1 EMDGFDSSTAVI
13 VLAAT
18 NRADVIDPALRRP
31 GRFDR
36 IVAVEPPDRKGR
48 EAILTVHVEH
58 KELPLSTDVD
68 IQEIAVATSGFT
80 GADLANLVNEAA
92 LLAAR
97 RDHEEVT
104 KQDFDSAVERAL
116 AGIEKKRSALGRA
129 EKAVV
134 ARHEAGHALLGA
146 AIAKVLPDQRVVQK
160 ISIVPRSG
168 GALGFAYMPPPAD
181 GEERLLVFVDELRGQ
196 LAVLLGGRA
205 AEDVCF
211 GGRIST
217 GAVDDIRRATDVAYK
232 AVAEY
237 GLSGTIG
244 PMSVG
249 TLAGGGLDGGG
260 GFSWGGKDQ
269 GRLSD
274 QVQDEVQ
281 QLLQAALEVA
291 RAVLVCNKGLLE
303 DLGRTLQDNETVEGA
318 ALSAWLAQVE
328 MTAMKGSPIDALIQ
342 NCLLQER
349 SGEKT
354 FQYNAKDQSAYTLKW
369 SFHNELGLVF
379 VAVYQRML
387 QLLYVDDLLT
397 AVRDEFA
404 DGHYD
409 PKKTSYP
416 DFDDVFKQLLRESEQ
431 HANELKRPKQVTNF
445 GETKKGK
452 GMNKATGA
460 GKGKGT
466 GANQRKGGVAKDGG
480 DSGSDDTGDEDGA
493 ANSEAEQ
500 PASRPSSSSAV
511 SSAGAF
517 DVSKLRNRANRSK
530 QASAKK
536 TGNGLFDFP
545 LNPAKGGG
553 KSDGKTDG
561 SASESESKKPKKQ
574 MRKWDNDGPALE
586 RQDFSEASDHDT
598 DVEVVDVAKVGKSMM
613 DREAELEEEED
624 AEWGGEDE
632 DEESEEEG
640 ERDRKG
646 SRRHVGRGDD
656 GSEGKKTGWLASVFQ
671 SVVGKASLELA
682 DIEPSL
688 KVLKDRLMTKNVA
701 EEIAEKLCRSVA
713 SSLVGSKHASFT
725 RISSTVQAA
734 MEDALTRILTP
745 KRSIDILRDVQAAKE
760 ANRPYVVVFVGVNG
774 VGKST
779 NLAKVAYWL
788 SQHDIKVMVA
798 ACDTFRAGAV
808 EQLRTH
814 ARRLQIPLF
823 ERGYEKDPAA
833 VAKEAIRE
841 ATRTKMDAVLVD
853 TAGRMQDNEPLMRAL
868 SKLININEPDLVL
881 FVGEALVGN
890 DAVDQLTKFNQ
901 RLADLSSAPTPH
913 AIDGI
918 LLTKFDTI
926 DDKLVSL
933 DVMASNTDKGVN
945 VQVLLRCRPLSSDDV
960 RLRAQQVVK
969 CNESRKEVMVAHNV
983 AGKSSEKAFTF
994 DRVFGPTSKQQHL
1007 YKLAIAPIVEEVL
1020 EGFNCTIFAYGQTGT
1035 GKTFT
1040 MQGDVTRAGENGQ
1053 LPEGAGVIPRSI
1065 RHIFDTLD
1073 SQGAEYNIKV
1083 TYLELYNE
1091 EITDLLA
1098 PNDILVASESKKP
1111 LALMED
1117 GKGGVIVRGLEEEVV
1132 NNSSDIF
1139 TLLERGSA
1147 KRRTAETMLNK
1158 QSSRSHSIFTITIHI
1173 KESTP
1178 EGVEL
1183 IKCGKLNLV
1192 DLAGSECIGRS
1203 GAKEGR
1209 AREAGEINKSL
1220 LTLGRVIT
1228 ALVDH
1233 TGHIP
1238 YRDSKLTRLLRDSL
1252 GGRTK
1257 TCIIATVS
1265 PVAPCLEET
1274 LNTLEYAQ
1282 RAKNIKNKPEVNQRT
1297 TKSKLLKD
1305 MAGEVERLKQEL
1317 KAQREKEG
1325 VHLTVQQHENL
1336 LKQVQSLKD
1345 LTGQNSDELEQKAE
1359 EIKQLSEQLEVFSG
1373 RVDDLTKERDGLQGQ
1388 VVSLSQSLE
1397 KTEAD
1402 LREAVSTIESMTQAE
1417 TQLVITCNGLRQML
1431 INVNHDNT
1439 QLFEKIERMQETS
1452 VHNQAAATSLKQQMD
1467 SQVDSVRAFVVKQM
1481 EILAF
1486 QEQQASQGLED
1497 VLSQSTKDLDQVTE
1511 EVSQLQQ
1518 KVFGAT
1524 RFMKERVQQFVD
1536 KNNSSLQSLVDGLG
1550 PQQDEM
1556 EKLLEEASASSKA
1569 SVQQIQS
1576 LLTGLSAGW
1585 DNVQGW
1591 WNQYLEKRRAES
1603 SSALSSMEAL
1613 IERLYEE
1620 TTAWAEMIAHHTES
1634 HEEDMSSLEK
1644 AVMDIEMQKA
1654 KRIMEAV
1661 TEIVQQGMN
1670 DTKDEVKGRIARMG
1684 ASVKNLRSANDDK
1697 RRAVKGVF
1705 SNISSGIADLRE
1717 KEAMADTE
1725 ASNEVARKKSEA
1737 GEKVASCAGC
1747 VERMDVDSSEQ
1758 LSLLAS
1764 RSKSYCDHMKK
1775 SIGEHNLES
1784 TSLGISTT
1792 TDQEQVEATCNA
1804 GADKL
1809 VTKIS
1814 GSYGAQQEKL
1824 TSIAS
1829 SLVKSSHS
1837 VPLALDHH
1845 KQQVEDVKGSMK
1857 RHLEEDL
1864 KPDAHTSRTPQK
1876 RRFEIPTEEDILKM
1890 CHRPNQANGPVLVPL
1905 PLKAAPS
1912 PKRGVPSP
1920 GKLKAAMQKSG
1931 NPRGPRGPLF
1941 TISQN

>member
-1 EMDGFDSSTAVI
+1 
-13 VLAAT
+13 
-18 NRADVIDPALRRP
+18 
-31 GRFDR
+31 
-36 IVAVEPPDRKGR
+36 
-48 EAILTVHVEH
+48 
-58 KELPLSTDVD
+58 
-68 IQEIAVATSGFT
+68 
-80 GADLANLVNEAA
+80 
-92 LLAAR
+92 
-97 RDHEEVT
+97 
-104 KQDFDSAVERAL
+104 
-116 AGIEKKRSALGRA
+116 
-129 EKAVV
+129 
-134 ARHEAGHALLGA
+134 
-146 AIAKVLPDQRVVQK
+146 
-160 ISIVPRSG
+160 
-168 GALGFAYMPPPAD
+168 
-181 GEERLLVFVDELRGQ
+181 
-196 LAVLLGGRA
+196 
-205 AEDVCF
+205 
-211 GGRIST
+211 
-217 GAVDDIRRATDVAYK
+217 
-232 AVAEY
+232 
-237 GLSGTIG
+237 
-244 PMSVG
+244 
-249 TLAGGGLDGGG
+249 
-260 GFSWGGKDQ
+260 
-269 GRLSD
+269 
-274 QVQDEVQ
+274 
-281 QLLQAALEVA
+281 
-291 RAVLVCNKGLLE
+291 
-303 DLGRTLQDNETVEGA
+303 
-318 ALSAWLAQVE
+318 
-328 MTAMKGSPIDALIQ
+328 MKGSPIDALIQ

-354 FQYNAKDQSAYTLKW
+354 FQYNSKDQSAYTLKW

-452 GMNKATGA
+452 GMQKAAGA

-480 DSGSDDTGDEDGA
+480 DSGSDETGDEDGA
-493 ANSEAEQ
+493 ANNEAEQ

-517 DVSKLRNRANRSK
+517 DVSKLRNRASRK
-530 QASAKK
+530 QAAAKK

-553 KSDGKTDG
+553 KSDGKADG

-613 DREAELEEEED
+613 DRDEEEEEED
-624 AEWGGEDE
+624 AEWGEE

-640 ERDRKG
+640 GRERKG

-688 KVLKDRLMTKNVA
+688 KVLKDRLMSKNVA

-926 DDKLVSL
+926 DDKVGAALSMVY
-933 DVMASNTDKGVN
+933 V
-945 VQVLLRCRPLSSDDV
+945 PLSSDDV

-969 CNESRKEVMVAHNV
+969 CNESRKEVMVTHNV
-983 AGKSSEKAFTF
+983 AGKSSERAFNF

-1040 MQGDVTRAGENGQ
+1040 MQGDVTRAGENGH

-1065 RHIFDTLD
+1065 KHIFDTLD

-1098 PNDILVASESKKP
+1098 PNEILVSSESKKP
-1111 LALMED
+1111 IALMED

-1233 TGHIP
+1233 TGHVP

-1317 KAQREKEG
+1317 KAQREKDG

-1359 EIKQLSEQLEVFSG
+1359 EIKQLNEQLEVFSG
-1373 RVDDLTKERDGLQGQ
+1373 RVDDLTKERDGLQEH
-1388 VVSLSQSLE
+1388 VDSLSRSLE

-1402 LREAVSTIESMTQAE
+1402 LQEAVSTIASMTQAE
-1417 TQLVITCNGLRQML
+1417 TQLVVTCNSLRQML
-1431 INVNHDNT
+1431 VTVNHDNN
-1439 QLFEKIERMQETS
+1439 QLFEKIEKMQETS
-1452 VHNQAAATSLKQQMD
+1452 VHNRDAATSLKQQMD
-1467 SQVDSVRAFVVKQM
+1467 NQVDSVRAFIVKQM
-1481 EILAF
+1481 EDFAS
-1486 QEQQASQGLED
+1486 QDQQASQGLEG
-1497 VLSQSTKDLDQVTE
+1497 VLSQSTKDLGQVTE
-1511 EVSQLQQ
+1511 EVSQLRQT
-1518 KVFGAT
+1518 VLGVT
-1524 RFMKERVQQFVD
+1524 RLMKERVQQFVD
-1536 KNNSSLQSLVDGLG
+1536 KNNSSLQSLMDGLD
-1550 PQQDEM
+1550 PQQEEM
-1556 EKLLEEASASSKA
+1556 EKVRKNNFFSPFYCSKYCTFCSCKATVSLQLLEEASASSKA
-1569 SVQQIQS
+1569 SLQQIQS
-1576 LLTGLSAGW
+1576 LLTGLSTGW

-1591 WNQYLEKRRAES
+1591 WNQYSEKRS
-1603 SSALSSMEAL
+1603 TVSTSALASL
-1613 IERLYEE
+1613 DTVIGRLHEK
-1620 TTAWAEMIAHHTES
+1620 TTVWSDMIAHHKES
-1634 HEEDMSSLEK
+1634 HKEDMSRLEK
-1644 AVMDIEMQKA
+1644 KVMDIEKQKY
-1654 KRIMEAV
+1654 KRIIEAVAKIAQQEMTNTEDAVKEEVARMEATV
-1661 TEIVQQGMN
+1661 NKLCSATD
-1670 DTKDEVKGRIARMG
+1670 DT
-1684 ASVKNLRSANDDK
+1684 S
-1697 RRAVKGVF
+1697 RAVEGDF
-1705 SNISSGIADLRE
+1705 SSMSSFIADLRQ
-1717 KEAMADTE
+1717 KEATADAE
-1725 ASNEVARKKSEA
+1725 ASDEVARKKSEA
-1737 GEKVASCAGC
+1737 DEMVASCADC
-1747 VERMDVDSSEQ
+1747 VERMDVEGSKHR
-1758 LSLLAS
+1758 SLVAS
-1764 RSKSYCDHMKK
+1764 RSKSYCDRVKK
-1775 SIGEHNLES
+1775 SIGECHLES
-1784 TSLGISTT
+1784 TSLGNVTT
-1792 TDQEQVEATCNA
+1792 ADQEQAEAMCNE

-1809 VTKIS
+1809 VTMIS
-1814 GSYGAQQEKL
+1814 GSHGAQQGKL

-1829 SLVKSSHS
+1829 SLSESSHS
-1837 VPLALDHH
+1837 VPLALEHH
-1845 KQQVEDVKGSMK
+1845 KQQVEDVKRGMK
-1857 RHLEEDL
+1857 RYLEEDL
-1864 KPDAHTSRTPQK
+1864 KADAHTSRTPQK
-1876 RRFEIPTEEDILKM
+1876 RRFEIPTEEDILRM
-1890 CHRPNQANGPVLVPL
+1890 CHRPNQAHGPVPVSL
-1905 PLKAAPS
+1905 PPKAAPS
-1912 PKRGVPSP
+1912 PKRGAPSP
-1920 GKLKAAMQKSG
+1920 GKLRAAMQKSG
-1931 NPRGPRGPLF
+1931 FPRGPRGPLF

>member
-1 EMDGFDSSTAVI
+1 M
-13 VLAAT
+13 
-18 NRADVIDPALRRP
+18 
-31 GRFDR
+31 
-36 IVAVEPPDRKGR
+36 
-48 EAILTVHVEH
+48 H
-58 KELPLSTDVD
+58 
-68 IQEIAVATSGFT
+68 
-80 GADLANLVNEAA
+80 
-92 LLAAR
+92 
-97 RDHEEVT
+97 
-104 KQDFDSAVERAL
+104 
-116 AGIEKKRSALGRA
+116 
-129 EKAVV
+129 
-134 ARHEAGHALLGA
+134 
-146 AIAKVLPDQRVVQK
+146 
-160 ISIVPRSG
+160 
-168 GALGFAYMPPPAD
+168 
-181 GEERLLVFVDELRGQ
+181 
-196 LAVLLGGRA
+196 
-205 AEDVCF
+205 
-211 GGRIST
+211 
-217 GAVDDIRRATDVAYK
+217 
-232 AVAEY
+232 
-237 GLSGTIG
+237 
-244 PMSVG
+244 
-249 TLAGGGLDGGG
+249 
-260 GFSWGGKDQ
+260 
-269 GRLSD
+269 
-274 QVQDEVQ
+274 
-281 QLLQAALEVA
+281 
-291 RAVLVCNKGLLE
+291 
-303 DLGRTLQDNETVEGA
+303 
-318 ALSAWLAQVE
+318 
-328 MTAMKGSPIDALIQ
+328 
-342 NCLLQER
+342 
-349 SGEKT
+349 
-354 FQYNAKDQSAYTLKW
+354 
-369 SFHNELGLVF
+369 
-379 VAVYQRML
+379 
-387 QLLYVDDLLT
+387 
-397 AVRDEFA
+397 
-404 DGHYD
+404 
-409 PKKTSYP
+409 
-416 DFDDVFKQLLRESEQ
+416 
-431 HANELKRPKQVTNF
+431 
-445 GETKKGK
+445 
-452 GMNKATGA
+452 KATGS
-460 GKGKGT
+460 GKGKGA
-466 GANQRKGGVAKDGG
+466 GANQRKGGAAKDDG
-480 DSGSDDTGDEDGA
+480 DSGSDETGDEDGA

-500 PASRPSSSSAV
+500 PASRPTSSSAV

-553 KSDGKTDG
+553 KSDGKADG

-632 DEESEEEG
+632 DEESEEEEG
-640 ERDRKG
+640 RERKG

-656 GSEGKKTGWLASVFQ
+656 DSEGKKTGWLASVFQ

-823 ERGYEKDPAA
+823 ERGYEKDPAV

-926 DDKLVSL
+926 DDKVGAALSMVYVSGAPIIFVGCGQMYTDL
-933 DVMASNTDKGVN
+933 RRLNHSVCVKFKYDCRIRAKLTGISLEVMASNTDKGVN

-983 AGKSSEKAFTF
+983 AGKSSEKAFNF

-1065 RHIFDTLD
+1065 KHIFDTLD

-1139 TLLERGSA
+1139 TLLERGTA

-1282 RAKNIKNKPEVNQRT
+1282 RAKNIKNKPEVNART

-1336 LKQVQSLKD
+1336 LNQVQSLKD

-1359 EIKQLSEQLEVFSG
+1359 EIKQLNDQLEVFSG
-1373 RVDDLTKERDGLQGQ
+1373 QVDDLTKERDGLQKQ
-1388 VVSLSQSLE
+1388 VDSLSRTLE

-1402 LREAVSTIESMTQAE
+1402 LQEAVSTIASMTQAE
-1417 TQLVITCNGLRQML
+1417 SHLVVTCNSLRQML
-1431 INVNHDNT
+1431 VTVNHDNDR
-1439 QLFEKIERMQETS
+1439 LFEKIERMQETS
-1452 VHNQAAATSLKQQMD
+1452 VHNQAAATILKQQMD
-1467 SQVDSVRAFVVKQM
+1467 SQVDNVRAFIVTQM
-1481 EILAF
+1481 EILAS
-1486 QEQQASQGLED
+1486 QDQQATQGLEG
-1497 VLSQSTKDLDQVTE
+1497 VLSQSTKDLGQVTE
-1511 EVSQLQQ
+1511 EVSQLQHM
-1518 KVFGAT
+1518 VLGVT
-1524 RFMKERVQQFVD
+1524 RLMKERVQQFVD

-1550 PQQDEM
+1550 PQQEEM

-1569 SVQQIQS
+1569 SLQQIRS

-1591 WNQYLEKRRAES
+1591 WNQYSGKRSAVS
-1603 SSALSSMEAL
+1603 SSALTSL
-1613 IERLYEE
+1613 DTVIGRLHEE
-1620 TTAWAEMIAHHTES
+1620 TTAWSEMIAHHKES
-1634 HEEDMSSLEK
+1634 HEEDMSILEK
-1644 AVMDIEMQKA
+1644 EVMDIEDQK
-1654 KRIMEAV
+1654 INEILEAV
-1661 TEIVQQGMN
+1661 TEIVQRGKTN
-1670 DTKDEVKGRIARMG
+1670 TKGAVKRGIARTA
-1684 ASVKNLRSANDDK
+1684 ASVNELCSATDDK
-1697 RRAVKGVF
+1697 RRAVKGDY
-1705 SNISSGIADLRE
+1705 SNMSSIIADFRQ
-1717 KEAMADTE
+1717 KEATADAE
-1725 ASNEVARKKSEA
+1725 ASDEVACKKSEA
-1737 GEKVASCAGC
+1737 GEMVASCVDC
-1747 VERMDVDSSEQ
+1747 VERMDVDGDQ
-1758 LSLLAS
+1758 QRSLLAS
-1764 RSKSYCDHMKK
+1764 QSKSHCDHLTM
-1775 SIGEHNLES
+1775 SIGERNLES
-1784 TSLGISTT
+1784 TSLGNSTT
-1792 TDQEQVEATCNA
+1792 ADQKQAETTCNA
-1804 GADKL
+1804 GAGKL
-1809 VTKIS
+1809 VAMIS

-1829 SLVKSSHS
+1829 SLSESAHS

-1845 KQQVEDVKGSMK
+1845 KQQVEGVKGGMK
-1857 RHLEEDL
+1857 RYVDEDL
-1864 KPDAHTSRTPQK
+1864 KPDAHTSRTPKK
-1876 RRFEIPTEEDILKM
+1876 RRFEIPTEEDILRM
-1890 CHRPNQANGPVLVPL
+1890 CHRPNQAHGPVPVPS
-1905 PLKAAPS
+1905 KAVPS
-1912 PKRGVPSP
+1912 PKRGAPSP
-1920 GKLKAAMQKSG
+1920 GNLKAATQKSG
-1931 NPRGPRGPLF
+1931 IPRGPRGPLF
-1941 TISQN
+1941 TIPQN

>member
-1 EMDGFDSSTAVI
+1 
-13 VLAAT
+13 
-18 NRADVIDPALRRP
+18 
-31 GRFDR
+31 
-36 IVAVEPPDRKGR
+36 
-48 EAILTVHVEH
+48 
-58 KELPLSTDVD
+58 
-68 IQEIAVATSGFT
+68 
-80 GADLANLVNEAA
+80 
-92 LLAAR
+92 
-97 RDHEEVT
+97 
-104 KQDFDSAVERAL
+104 
-116 AGIEKKRSALGRA
+116 
-129 EKAVV
+129 
-134 ARHEAGHALLGA
+134 
-146 AIAKVLPDQRVVQK
+146 
-160 ISIVPRSG
+160 
-168 GALGFAYMPPPAD
+168 
-181 GEERLLVFVDELRGQ
+181 
-196 LAVLLGGRA
+196 
-205 AEDVCF
+205 
-211 GGRIST
+211 
-217 GAVDDIRRATDVAYK
+217 
-232 AVAEY
+232 
-237 GLSGTIG
+237 
-244 PMSVG
+244 
-249 TLAGGGLDGGG
+249 
-260 GFSWGGKDQ
+260 
-269 GRLSD
+269 
-274 QVQDEVQ
+274 
-281 QLLQAALEVA
+281 
-291 RAVLVCNKGLLE
+291 
-303 DLGRTLQDNETVEGA
+303 
-318 ALSAWLAQVE
+318 
-328 MTAMKGSPIDALIQ
+328 MKGSPIDALIQ

-404 DGHYD
+404 EGHYD

-416 DFDDVFKQLLRESEQ
+416 DFDNVFKQLLLESEQ

-452 GMNKATGA
+452 GMQKAAGA

-466 GANQRKGGVAKDGG
+466 GANQRKGGAAKDDG
-480 DSGSDDTGDEDGA
+480 DSGSDETGDEDGA
-493 ANSEAEQ
+493 GNSEAEQ

-517 DVSKLRNRANRSK
+517 DVSKLRNRASRK
-530 QASAKK
+530 QAAAKK
-536 TGNGLFDFP
+536 IGNGLFDFP

-553 KSDGKTDG
+553 KSDGKADG

-613 DREAELEEEED
+613 DRDEEEEED

-632 DEESEEEG
+632 EESEEEG
-640 ERDRKG
+640 GRERKG

-671 SVVGKASLELA
+671 SVVGKASLEQA

-688 KVLKDRLMTKNVA
+688 KVLKDRLMSKNVA

-926 DDKLVSL
+926 DDKVGAALSMVYVSGAPIIFVGCARLTGVSL
-933 DVMASNTDKGVN
+933 DVMASNNTDKGVN

-969 CNESRKEVMVAHNV
+969 CNESRKEVVVTHNV
-983 AGKSSEKAFTF
+983 AGKSSERAFNF

-1065 RHIFDTLD
+1065 KHIFDTLD

-1098 PNDILVASESKKP
+1098 PSDILVSSESKKP

-1117 GKGGVIVRGLEEEVV
+1117 GKGGVVVRGLEEEVV

-1238 YRDSKLTRLLRDSL
+1238 YRDSKLTRLLRESL

-1274 LNTLEYAQ
+1274 VNTLEYAQ

-1317 KAQREKEG
+1317 KAQREKDG

-1345 LTGQNSDELEQKAE
+1345 LTGQNSDELAQKAE
-1359 EIKQLSEQLEVFSG
+1359 EIKQLNEQLEVFSG
-1373 RVDDLTKERDGLQGQ
+1373 RVDDLTKERDGLQEQ
-1388 VVSLSQSLE
+1388 VDSLSQSLE
-1397 KTEAD
+1397 KSEAN
-1402 LREAVSTIESMTQAE
+1402 LQEAVSTIASMAQAE
-1417 TQLVITCNGLRQML
+1417 TQLVFTCNSLRQML
-1431 INVNHDNT
+1431 VNVNHENT

-1467 SQVDSVRAFVVKQM
+1467 SQVDSVRAFIVKQM
-1481 EILAF
+1481 EDLAF

-1497 VLSQSTKDLDQVTE
+1497 VLSQSTKDLGQVAE

-1518 KVFGAT
+1518 KVLGVT
-1524 RFMKERVQQFVD
+1524 RLMKERVQQFVD

-1550 PQQDEM
+1550 PQQEEM

-1569 SVQQIQS
+1569 SLQQIQS
-1576 LLTGLSAGW
+1576 LLIGLSAGW
-1585 DNVQGW
+1585 DDVQGW
-1591 WNQYLEKRRAES
+1591 WNQHLEKRRAES
-1603 SSALSSMEAL
+1603 SSALTSLETL

-1620 TTAWAEMIAHHTES
+1620 TTAWSEMIAHHTES
-1634 HEEDMSSLEK
+1634 HEEDMKSLEK
-1644 AVMDIEMQKA
+1644 GVMDIEMQKA
-1654 KRIMEAV
+1654 KRIIEAV

-1670 DTKDEVKGRIARMG
+1670 DTEEEVKVRIARMA
-1684 ASVKNLRSANDDK
+1684 ASVKKFRSATDDK
-1697 RRAVKGVF
+1697 RRAVEGTF
-1705 SNISSGIADLRE
+1705 SNMSSVIADFRE
-1717 KEAMADTE
+1717 KGATADVE
-1725 ASNEVARKKSEA
+1725 ASDEVARKKSEA
-1737 GEKVASCAGC
+1737 GEMVASCAGC
-1747 VERMDVDSSEQ
+1747 VERMDVDAGEQ
-1758 LSLLAS
+1758 QLLLAS
-1764 RSKSYCDHMKK
+1764 QSKSYCDLVRK
-1775 SIGEHNLES
+1775 SIRERNLEA
-1784 TSLGISTT
+1784 TSLGNSTT
-1792 TDQEQVEATCNA
+1792 ADEEQAEAICNK
-1804 GADKL
+1804 GADKI
-1809 VTKIS
+1809 VSMIS
-1814 GSYGAQQEKL
+1814 GSHGAQQGKL

-1829 SLVKSSHS
+1829 SLSESSHS

-1845 KQQVEDVKGSMK
+1845 KKQVEDVKGGMK
-1857 RHLEEDL
+1857 RYLEEDF

-1876 RRFEIPTEEDILKM
+1876 RRYEIPTEEDILRM
-1890 CHRPNQANGPVLVPL
+1890 RYRPTQAHGPVSVSL
-1905 PLKAAPS
+1905 PPKAAPS
-1912 PKRGVPSP
+1912 PKRGAPSP
-1920 GKLKAAMQKSG
+1920 GKLKAALQKSG
-1931 NPRGPRGPLF
+1931 IPGPRGPRGPLL